1 MGDVAE
7 LMSYGATILPARGCD
22 GRRAEMIP
30 DIQVEATFPDGTK
43 AGDGSLPSSEASMI
57 PGEILTLDGDIE
69 LNSKR
74 KTQTI
79 AVANS
84 GDRPIQV
91 GSHYHFFETNNA
103 LQFDRTA
110 ARGMRLNIAAGTA
123 VRFEPG
129 QSRTIDWSNSP
140 EPHGY
145 GFQGLVMGPLA
156 RAKPAGKTGDDS
168 KGHPP
173 AKKPA
178 AKNRRQSDEHTLP
191 PRLRRDVRPDHWGP
205 CSVCRYRTFIEVERD
220 LTTYGEG
227 QVRWRQGHP

>member
-1 MGDVAE
+1 MDLSPRKGQAADFHGGAAGGTAPCARSQAQPSRSDCLHHCRRARGRARWAYVAE
-7 LMSYGATILPARGCD
+7 LMSYGATILKREDVMEGVP
-22 GRRAEMIP
+22 EMIP

-43 AGDGSLPSSEASMI
+43 LVTVHSPSSEASMI

-129 QSRTIDWSNSP
+129 QSRTIELVELAGSRTV
-140 EPHGY
+140 Y
-145 GFQGLVMGPLA
+145 GFQGKVMGPLA
-156 RAKPAGKTGDDS
+156 KERNQLEKLRRR
-168 KGHPP
+168 HPP
-173 AKKPA
+173 AKAGSKE
-178 AKNRRQSDEHTLP
+178 NRSKR
-191 PRLRRDVRPDHWGP
+191 
-205 CSVCRYRTFIEVERD
+205 
-220 LTTYGEG
+220 
-227 QVRWRQGHP
+227 